1 MAKEPLIYWRFL
13 VNLSDLGVGQQ
24 SWGGRMLGQASFSD
38 LEYANKKRRTRR
50 ELFLAEM
57 EAVVPWPALLGVVE
71 PHYPRTGGRGRRPV
85 GLAAMLR
92 IYFLQQWFALS
103 DRQMEDALYDLESL
117 RRFAGFSNV
126 TAALPDE
133 TTILNFRHLLEQH
146 DLTRRLL
153 AAVNGVLKAKGLL
166 VSQGTMV
173 DATIVH
179 APSSTKNAQRERDP
193 EMHQT
198 KKGKQWYFGMKIH
211 IGADVDSGAV
221 HSVSVTAANQADISE
236 LPHLLRATDRVV
248 FGDAGYASD
257 HYKRGARALGMVW
270 RVQDK
275 AKPKGSLG
283 ARLSASQKKRNR
295 RNSRIRARVE
305 HLFRILKR
313 QFGYTKVRYR
323 GLTKNT
329 AQVMTLI
336 SLANLYALRRRL
348 ATA

>member
-1 MAKEPLIYWRFL
+1 
-13 VNLSDLGVGQQ
+13 
-24 SWGGRMLGQASFSD
+24 MLRQASFSD

-57 EAVVPWPALLGVVE
+57 ETVVPWQELLGVVE
-71 PHYPRTGGRGRRPV
+71 PHYPRIGGRGRPPV
-85 GLAAMLR
+85 GLALMLR

-103 DRQMEDALYDLESL
+103 DRQMEDALYDMESL
-117 RRFAGFSNV
+117 RRFAGFPDV

-146 DLTRRLL
+146 DLPARLL
-153 AAVNGVLKAKGLL
+153 ERVNGLLKAKGLL

-173 DATIVH
+173 DATIID
-179 APSSTKNAQRERDP
+179 APSSTKNAKGERDP

-198 KKGKQWYFGMKIH
+198 KKANQWYFGMKIH

-221 HSVSVTAANQADISE
+221 HSVRVTAANRADISE
-236 LPHLLRATDRVV
+236 LPNLLRETDQVV

-257 HYKRGARALGMVW
+257 EYKRGARALGMAW

-283 ARLSASQKKRNR
+283 AALSGSQKKRNR
-295 RNSRIRARVE
+295 RNSAIRARVE
-305 HLFRILKR
+305 HLFRIVKR

-323 GLTKNT
+323 GLAKNT
-329 AQVMTLI
+329 AQVMVLI
-336 SLANLYALRRRL
+336 GLANLYALRQRL
-348 ATA
+348 VTA

>member
-1 MAKEPLIYWRFL
+1 MVRL
-13 VNLSDLGVGQQ
+13 VGPPDDG
-24 SWGGRMLGQASFSD
+24 
-38 LEYANKKRRTRR
+38 
-50 ELFLAEM
+50 
-57 EAVVPWPALLGVVE
+57 
-71 PHYPRTGGRGRRPV
+71 
-85 GLAAMLR
+85 
-92 IYFLQQWFALS
+92 
-103 DRQMEDALYDLESL
+103 LYDIESL

-153 AAVNGVLKAKGLL
+153 EVVNGLLKAKGLL

-173 DATIVH
+173 DATIIH
-179 APSSTKNAQRERDP
+179 APSSTKNAKGERDP

-198 KKGKQWYFGMKIH
+198 KKGNQWYFGMKIH

-221 HSVSVTAANQADISE
+221 HSVSVTAANRADIGE
-236 LPHLLRATDRVV
+236 LPNLLRKNDQVV

-257 HYKRGARALGMVW
+257 EYKRGARALGMVW

-283 ARLSASQKKRNR
+283 AALSGSQKKRNR
-295 RNSRIRARVE
+295 RNSGIRARVE
-305 HLFRILKR
+305 HLFRIVKR

-323 GLTKNT
+323 GLAKNT
-329 AQVMTLI
+329 AQVMVLI
-336 SLANLYALRRRL
+336 GLANLYALRRRL
-348 ATA
+348 VTA